1 MKFCVALAFGDPKQA
16 LELARSA
23 EESGFEAIAV
33 SDHMVHPQV
42 LKSPY
47 PYTEDGVPRWEI
59 GAHWPDPW
67 VLIAAMAAVTE
78 RLRFYTSIFVL
89 PMRNPFAV
97 AKAIATAS
105 AVSQGRVS
113 LGVGMG
119 WMREE
124 FEVME
129 QRFERRG
136 KRADEM
142 IEVMQKLW
150 SGGMVEHH
158 GEFYDFDFLQMD
170 PTPHSPVPI
179 LIGGLADPALERA
192 ARIGDGWISDI
203 HSTAELTELIARI
216 QLLREN
222 YGRADLP
229 FEVYGAASD
238 AYDLD
243 GYRRLQD
250 AGVTHTLT
258 MPWAFYTGASDSL
271 EDKRDG
277 IRRFAEDIIQ
287 KL

>member
-1 MKFCVALAFGDPKQA
+1 MKFCVSVAFGDPGSS

-23 EESGFEAIAV
+23 EDSGFDSIAV
-33 SDHMVHPQV
+33 SDHMVHPEQ

-47 PYTEDGVPRWEI
+47 PYTETGEPRWEV

-67 VLIAAMAAVTE
+67 VLVAAMAAITE

-105 AVSQGRVS
+105 AVAKGRVA

-129 QRFERRG
+129 QRFEGRG

-142 IEVMQKLW
+142 IEVMRKLW
-150 SGGMVEHH
+150 SGAMVEHH
-158 GEFYDFDFLQMD
+158 GEFYDFERLQMD
-170 PTPHSPVPI
+170 PTPYEPVPV
-179 LIGGLADPALERA
+179 LIGGFAEPALRRA
-192 ARIGDGWISDI
+192 ARLGDGWISDL
-203 HSTAELTELIARI
+203 HSVDEIRDLVARI
-216 QLLREN
+216 QVYRAEV
-222 YGRADLP
+222 GRSELP
-229 FEVYGAASD
+229 FAVYGAATD

-243 GYRRLQD
+243 GYRRMQD
-250 AGVTHTLT
+250 AGVTHILT
-258 MPWAFYTGASDSL
+258 MPWAFYTGPSERL

-277 IRRFAEDIIQ
+277 IRRFGEDVVQ
-287 KL
+287 KF